1 MRWPCGSTL
10 TYIITK
16 KWVVQDKF
24 LRIVL
29 FCRTYVLCDCPAYIM
44 LIIRIDTKIYNYKLN
59 GSYRTSFL
67 RSVVSLQ
74 VNSSASATLNATKVA
89 VTNGSLGRTWM
100 VGPEYLFFD
109 IYVCFCFLPE
119 MGPQIGSRPTN
130 LTSVRLCRS
139 GGETGGGATWRVP
152 GVYRSSLC

>member
-1 MRWPCGSTL
+1 MERPILSYRCAMRWPCGSTL
-10 TYIITK
+10 KYIITSK
-16 KWVVQDKF
+16 
-24 LRIVL
+24 
-29 FCRTYVLCDCPAYIM
+29 
-44 LIIRIDTKIYNYKLN
+44 N

-89 VTNGSLGRTWM
+89 VTNGSLRRTWM
-100 VGPEYLFFD
+100 VGPEFLFFD

-119 MGPQIGSRPTN
+119 MGPQIGSSPTN